1 MSEKEIMLC
10 KYCFDLLRDNNYSL
24 DCFSDLYNDKDIYK
38 FQLEVFHW
46 SSFITNCEVMARFY
60 AVRILNID
68 EGLFKEM
75 ITRNHSND
83 RFIESVFQPYS
94 QLVLRYEAKN
104 VYNYMKNN
112 NWKYNLEK
120 GNVSNIRYQAYI
132 YARNVLEMSD
142 YTFNKIIEYTFEE
155 PDGKAF
161 NLSVEDFVNYLIHS
175 NSIIGKNYANFVVE
189 KSLNN
194 VLEFVN
200 NRCNVFEFKRFLK
213 KAMEKKGNKPSLLKK
228 CLSNLNNEDNIHLM
242 DNIKYS
248 FNYYMNNISVNLKS
262 DNDYYE
268 KSLLNDFI
276 NFDINC
282 YDDLKKYC
290 SGISVTISDIENSMF
305 KLKDSYPDLV
315 IKAKDKL
322 NKFITI
328 SKNNSVYSE
337 NDKLLGK
344 KYYEYFKKV
353 NFDERRLYEIT
364 DDNIDNKKIRNYIKQ
379 YMINELGY
387 FDKDFY
393 CIIYQNTK
401 RVGKFFMLLEELSD
415 ASNNDNDLI
424 NIFERYFTFSH
435 ADISNHKVNDAIYPY
450 ALYRTRRNEANWK
463 GLETDLKNKID
474 RYRVLRREQLRN
486 KIMDNK
492 IDIDEK
498 LLEKAK
504 KFAEEFI
511 ESDLKLN
518 DYLNINNIT
527 TNTYNIYR
535 GLLENY
541 YPDLFAKLE
550 LKNLHSSST
559 YFYTM
564 LKIGKEVAECLKNGV
579 KNEDGTSRK
588 FDLLDYYLKIKL
600 SPDYLLRLI
609 RKKLTTEEYVL
620 FRSFIARYKND
631 KGLNIHD
638 TINSKHIINN
648 KEVTFDEKWQAI
660 NYLKENGMPVT
671 NSLYYSVLRR
681 LLNDSLYP
689 HNDKKNIKK

>member
-1 MSEKEIMLC
+1 MSEKEVMLC
-10 KYCFDLLRDNNYSL
+10 KYCFDLLKDNNYSL
-24 DCFSDLYNDKDIYK
+24 DCFYDLYNDKDIYK

-46 SSFITNCEVMARFY
+46 RSFITNCEVMARFY

-75 ITRNHSND
+75 ITRNHNND
-83 RFIESVFQPYS
+83 RFIDSVFRS
-94 QLVLRYEAKN
+94 FSELVFRYDSMN
-104 VYNYMKNN
+104 IYNYMKNN

-132 YARNVLEMSD
+132 YAKNVLGMSD
-142 YTFNKIIEYTFEE
+142 YTFNKTIEYTFDV
-155 PDGKAF
+155 PDGKTF
-161 NLSVEDFVNYLIHS
+161 NLSIDDFVNYLIHS
-175 NSIIGKNYANFVVE
+175 DSIVGKNYADIVVE

-213 KAMEKKGNKPSLLKK
+213 KAIEKKGNKPSLLQKS
-228 CLSNLNNEDNIHLM
+228 LSNLNNENNIHLM

-315 IKAKDKL
+315 TNAKDKL
-322 NKFITI
+322 NKVITV
-328 SKNNSVYSE
+328 SKSNSLYSE

-344 KYYEYFKKV
+344 KYYEFFKKV

-364 DDNIDNKKIRNYIKQ
+364 DDNIDNKKIRNYIKN

-387 FDKDFY
+387 SENDFY
-393 CIIYQNTK
+393 CLIYQNTK
-401 RVGKFFMLLEELSD
+401 RVGKFFMLFDELSD

-424 NIFERYFTFSH
+424 NIFERYFTYSH
-435 ADISNHKVNDAIYPY
+435 VDISNHKVNDSIYPY

-463 GLETDLKNKID
+463 GLEADLKNKVD

-492 IDIDEK
+492 IDIDDE

-511 ESDLKLN
+511 DSDIKLN
-518 DYLNINNIT
+518 DYLNIKNIT
-527 TNTYNIYR
+527 INTYNIYR
-535 GLLENY
+535 SLLENY

-550 LKNLHSSST
+550 LKNLNSSST

-564 LKIGKEVAECLKNGV
+564 LKIGKEIAECIKNGV
-579 KNEDGTSRK
+579 ENEDGTLRK
-588 FDLLDYYLKIKL
+588 FDLLDYYLKVKL
-600 SPDYLLRLI
+600 SPDYLFRLI
-609 RKKLTTEEYVL
+609 RKKLSTEEYVL
-620 FRSFIARYKND
+620 YRSFMTRYKND
-631 KGLNIHD
+631 RGLNINN